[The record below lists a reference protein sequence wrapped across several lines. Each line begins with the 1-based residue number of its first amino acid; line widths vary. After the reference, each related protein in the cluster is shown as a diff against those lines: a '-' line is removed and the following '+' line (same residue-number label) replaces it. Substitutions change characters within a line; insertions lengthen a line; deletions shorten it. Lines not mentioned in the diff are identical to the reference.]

1 MQYIFTE
8 SPLYKLLRSAHQYNV
23 PKGQSIHFTNERMFI
38 NLVSSGYVKRYLIT
52 DDGEESIQV
61 IYGPEDVFPLTPVFS
76 ASIQLEIYK
85 GEEILYYE
93 ALTDVIMYSM
103 EKSVFLEALARN
115 PELYKDLFYVAGI
128 RLESNIQ
135 RLENVSLRDAHQ
147 KVIDLLLFFA
157 RTFSSQTEQGT
168 VLDVPLT
175 HQTIASILNMA
186 RETVSHQMSQL
197 QNQGLLVSQPHHT
210 ICIPDVSALK
220 TAR

>member
-1 MQYIFTE
+1 
-8 SPLYKLLRSAHQYNV
+8 
-23 PKGQSIHFTNERMFI
+23 MFI

-157 RTFSSQTEQGT
+157 RTFSSKTEQGT

-197 QNQGLLVSQPHHT
+197 QNQGLLFSQPHHT
-210 ICIPDVSALK
+210 ICIPDVSVLK